1 MNITAFL
8 NLIKTHGL
16 SVALMLGGLYYLD
29 SKLVNAE
36 ARILA
41 LEHKLYECYE
51 GLRPAGKTPDE
62 TRDNAPV
69 VFIKPKEETLRAEW
83 S

>member
-1 MNITAFL
+1 MNIPAFF

-51 GLRPAGKTPDE
+51 GLRPASKGPAE
-62 TRDNAPV
+62 TRDTAPV
-69 VFIKPKEETLRAEW
+69 VFVKPKEETLHAEW
-83 S
+83 T